1 VSNHINF
8 GIDLGTTNSGLALY
22 DGGKVTIFKNP
33 VGFRDTIP
41 SVVSFRKGRIQIGE
55 KAREHLASNTGN
67 VFSSF
72 KRKMGSDESYFVP
85 DIDKS
90 VTPIELSSM
99 ILKELLTF
107 AQGHA
112 PQTCVITIPASFDT
126 IQSNATK
133 KAGYQAG
140 LKEVVLLQEP
150 IAACL
155 AYSNAHGQS
164 ITDEKK
170 WLVYDFGG
178 GTFDAALV
186 SINARE
192 LNVISHKGNN
202 FLGGVDLDNLV
213 VEKILCPKLEQAA
226 GLTGLWNKM
235 VSGNDLAMKKLYFE
249 MLFKAE
255 EAKKE
260 LSLKDSV
267 TIEIDID
274 EPEIS
279 AEIDISKSEF
289 EQVLE
294 PKFEETYQL
303 VEKLIRENSVR
314 FSDIERI
321 ILVGG
326 TTYIPYIRE
335 ELQRRSGVLVD
346 SGIDPTTAVLA
357 GAAYYAGA
365 KPSTLEVEASDDL
378 PTFNSDINLNLIY
391 EPHSKDSEEL
401 VAGIIENPFSGYY
414 RLVRGDGSFDTGVL
428 KMAQRFSEFLPL
440 LPKTTNLF
448 TLYLYDENQ
457 LQVHSDTIRITN
469 GLYNI
474 SGQPLPN
481 DICLELDESSDKTM
495 LERIFRKNDILPLKK
510 TIYKTCSKNI
520 LKNSDDKLVINIVE
534 GNAGGMIGSN
544 LSIGYIEISGCD
556 FQQDL
561 LKGMDIELNF
571 KISESRDLS
580 INVYISSLD
589 LEINEV
595 FNPHERTVSVEKLR
609 SEIKEAMDEI
619 QDEIYREQAD
629 ENFEYLSKLK
639 RCHDH
644 LAVLYNEA
652 AEIADDHSTDKKYQ
666 IDEMKRLSIQEYDDL
681 VRHKH
686 VLNELQ
692 EYQSTREMFESYLE
706 KASPKQ
712 RDEYE
717 KIIRNEKE
725 ILESGNKYLIRKK
738 NKELDDL
745 LDDIYHNQEERY
757 IDIYYYLKFFDAS
770 EFKDPGKFKKLC
782 DLGEKAIDKQNYP
795 ELRSICNQMWTLL
808 INKPKNRDDLNSF
821 DGNLGLK

>member
-1 VSNHINF
+1 VSNNINF
-8 GIDLGTTNSGLALY
+8 GIDLGTTNSGVALY
-22 DGGKVTIFKNP
+22 DGGKVTVFKNP

-55 KAREHLASNTGN
+55 KAREHVATNTGN

-72 KRKMGSDESYFVP
+72 KRKMGSDESYVVG
-85 DIDKS
+85 DIDKT
-90 VTPIELSSM
+90 VTPVELSSM
-99 ILKELLTF
+99 VLKELLSF
-107 AQGHA
+107 AQGRDV
-112 PQTCVITIPASFDT
+112 QSCVITIPASFDT

-133 KAGYQAG
+133 KAGYLAG

-155 AYSNAHGQS
+155 AYSNAHGQP
-164 ITDEKK
+164 ITEDKK

-186 SINARE
+186 SINERE

-213 VEKILCPKLEQAA
+213 VEKILCPKIEQTA
-226 GLTGLWNKM
+226 GITGLWNKM
-235 VSGNDLAMKKLYFE
+235 VSGDDKTFKKLYFE
-249 MLFKAE
+249 LLFKAE

-267 TIEIDID
+267 TIEIDTD
-274 EPEIS
+274 EPEI
-279 AEIDISKSEF
+279 ATEIDITKSEF
-289 EQVLE
+289 ENILA
-294 PKFEETYQL
+294 PKFEETYSL
-303 VEKLIRENSVR
+303 VEKLLRENSLR

-326 TTYIPYIRE
+326 TTYIPYVRE
-335 ELQRRSGVLVD
+335 ELQRRSKVFVD
-346 SGIDPTTAVLA
+346 SGIDPTTAVLV

-365 KPSTLEVEASDDL
+365 KLSSLEAAVNEDVPAIKNDVK
-378 PTFNSDINLNLIY
+378 LNLIY
-391 EPHSKDSEEL
+391 EPHSKDAEEL
-401 VAGIIENPFSGYY
+401 VAGIVEGPFNGYY
-414 RLVRGDGSFDTGVL
+414 RLVRGDGGFDTGVL

-440 LPKTTNLF
+440 LQKATNVF

-457 LQVHSDTIRITN
+457 RQVYTDTIRITN

-481 DICLELDESSDKTM
+481 DICIELDESSGKTI

-510 TIYKTCSKNI
+510 TVYKTCSKNI

-534 GNAGGMIGSN
+534 GNAGGMVGSN
-544 LSIGYIEISGCD
+544 LSIGYIEISGRN

-580 INVYISSLD
+580 VNIYISSLD

-595 FNPHERTVSVEKLR
+595 FNPHERNVSIEKLR
-609 SEIKEAMDEI
+609 AEIKDVIDQISE
-619 QDEIYREQAD
+619 EIYNEEQN

-639 RCHDH
+639 RNLDH
-644 LAVLYNEA
+644 LTALYNEA

-666 IDEMKRLSIQEYDDL
+666 IDELKRIAIQEYDDL
-681 VRHKH
+681 VRHRH
-686 VLNELQ
+686 VLEELQ
-692 EYQSTREMFESYLE
+692 EYHDTREILETYLD

-712 RDEYE
+712 RDELE

-725 ILESGNKYLIRKK
+725 VIESGNKYLIRKK
-738 NKELDDL
+738 NKELEDL
-745 LDDIYHNQEERY
+745 LNDIYRNREERY
-757 IDIYYYLKFFDAS
+757 IDIFYELMFYDPR
-770 EFKDPGKFKKLC
+770 EFRDPARFKKLVEN
-782 DLGEKAIDKQNYP
+782 GQNAIDKQNHL
-795 ELRSICNQMWTLL
+795 ELRSICNQIWTML
-808 INKPKNRDDLNSF
+808 INKPKTRDDLNSF

>member
-1 VSNHINF
+1 MSNNINF
-8 GIDLGTTNSGLALY
+8 GIDLGTTNSGLAVY

-55 KAREHLASNTGN
+55 KAREYVAANTGN

-72 KRKMGSDESYFVP
+72 KRKMGSDESYVVG
-85 DIDKS
+85 DIDKT
-90 VTPIELSSM
+90 VTPVELSSM
-99 ILKELLTF
+99 VLNELLSF
-107 AQGHA
+107 AQGHDV
-112 PQTCVITIPASFDT
+112 QSCVITIPASFDT

-133 KAGYQAG
+133 KAGYLAG

-155 AYSNAHGQS
+155 AYSNAHGQP
-164 ITDEKK
+164 ITEDKK

-186 SINARE
+186 SVNERE

-213 VEKILCPKLEQAA
+213 VEKILCPKIESRT
-226 GLTGLWNKM
+226 GLSGLWNKM
-235 VSGNDLAMKKLYFE
+235 VSGDDKAFKKLYFE
-249 MLFKAE
+249 LLFKAE

-260 LSLKDSV
+260 LSLKESV
-267 TIEIDID
+267 TIEIDTD
-274 EPEIS
+274 ESEIS
-279 AEIDISKSEF
+279 TEIDVTKFEF
-289 EQVLE
+289 EQILA
-294 PKFEETYQL
+294 PKFEETYLL
-303 VEKLIRENSVR
+303 VEKLIHENSLR

-335 ELQRRSGVLVD
+335 ELQRRSGVKVD
-346 SGIDPTTAVLA
+346 SGIDPTTAVLV

-365 KPSTLEVEASDDL
+365 KISSIEQKNDDNL
-378 PTFNSDINLNLIY
+378 QPAKNDIRLNLIY
-391 EPHSKDSEEL
+391 EPHSKDAEEL
-401 VAGIIENPFSGYY
+401 VAGIIENPFNGYY
-414 RLVRGDGSFDTGVL
+414 RLVRGDGGFDTGVL
-428 KMAQRFSEFLPL
+428 KMNQRFSEFLPL
-440 LPKTTNLF
+440 LPKTTNVF

-457 LQVHSDTIRITN
+457 RQVYTDTLKITN

-481 DICLELDESSDKTM
+481 DICIELDESSGKTM

-520 LKNSDDKLVINIVE
+520 LKDSDDKLVINIVE
-534 GNAGGMIGSN
+534 GNAGGMVGSN
-544 LSIGYIEISGCD
+544 LSIGYIEISGRD
-556 FQQDL
+556 FDQDL

-595 FNPHERTVSVEKLR
+595 FNPHERTVSIQKLR
-609 SEIKEAMDEI
+609 DEIKEVIDEI
-619 QDEIYREQAD
+619 NEEIHHEESN

-639 RCHDH
+639 RCLDH
-644 LAVLYNEA
+644 LSALYDET
-652 AEIADDHSTDKKYQ
+652 EVIADDHSTDKKYQ
-666 IDEMKRLSIQEYDDL
+666 IDEMKRIAIQEYDDL
-681 VRHKH
+681 VRHRH
-686 VLNELQ
+686 VLEELQ
-692 EYQSTREMFESYLE
+692 EYRGTRQMLETYLD

-712 RDEYE
+712 RDQLE
-717 KIIRNEKE
+717 KIVRNEKE
-725 ILESGNKYLIRKK
+725 IIESGNKYLIRKK
-738 NKELDDL
+738 NKELEDL
-745 LDDIYHNQEERY
+745 LNDIYRNREERY
-757 IDIYYYLKFFDAS
+757 IDIFYELMFYDPS
-770 EFKDPGKFKKLC
+770 EFREPARFKKLVEN
-782 DLGEKAIDKQNYP
+782 GRHAIDKQNHL
-795 ELRSICNQMWTLL
+795 ELRAVCNQIWTML
-808 INKPKNRDDLNSF
+808 INKPKSSDDFSSF

>member
-1 VSNHINF
+1 MSNNINF

-55 KAREHLASNTGN
+55 KAREHIASNTGN

-72 KRKMGSDESYFVP
+72 KRKMGSDESYPVP

-90 VTPIELSSM
+90 VTPVELSSM
-99 ILKELLTF
+99 VLKELLSF
-107 AQGHA
+107 AQGHTV
-112 PQTCVITIPASFDT
+112 QTCVITIPASFDT

-133 KAGYQAG
+133 KAGYLAG

-155 AYSNAHGQS
+155 AYSNAHGQ
-164 ITDEKK
+164 TVTEEKK

-186 SINARE
+186 SINERE
-192 LNVISHKGNN
+192 LNVVDHKGNN

-213 VEKILCPKLEQAA
+213 VEKILCPKLEKATGLA
-226 GLTGLWNKM
+226 GLWAKM

-249 MLFKAE
+249 LLFKAE

-260 LSLKDSV
+260 LSLKDAV
-267 TIEIDID
+267 TIEIDTD

-279 AEIDISKSEF
+279 AEIDILKSEF
-289 EQVLE
+289 EQVLA
-294 PKFEETYQL
+294 PKFDETYQL
-303 VEKLIRENSVR
+303 VEKLIRENNIR

-335 ELQRRSGVLVD
+335 ELQRRSGVSVD
-346 SGIDPTTAVLA
+346 SGIDPTTAVLV

-365 KPSTLEVEASDDL
+365 KPSALEEEINEEL
-378 PTFNSDINLNLIY
+378 PSFKSEININLIY

-401 VAGIIENPFSGYY
+401 VAGIVEGHFNGYY
-414 RLVRGDGSFDTGVL
+414 RIVRGDGGFDTGVL
-428 KMAQRFSEFLPL
+428 KMQQRFSEFLPL
-440 LPKTTNLF
+440 LVKATNLF
-448 TLYLYDENQ
+448 NLYLYDENQ
-457 LQVHSDTIRITN
+457 HQVYTDTIRITN

-544 LSIGYIEISGCD
+544 LSIGYIEISGRD

-571 KISESRDLS
+571 RISESRDLS

-595 FNPHERTVSVEKLR
+595 FNPHQRTVSVEKLR
-609 SEIKEAMDEI
+609 SEIKDAMDEI
-619 QDEIYREQAD
+619 QGEIRYEEAN
-629 ENFEYLSKLK
+629 ENFDYLSKLK
-639 RCHDH
+639 RCYDH
-644 LAVLYNEA
+644 LSVLYNEA
-652 AEIADDHSTDKKYQ
+652 EEIADDHSTDKKYQ
-666 IDEMKRLSIQEYDDL
+666 IDEMKRISIQEYDDL

-692 EYQSTREMFESYLE
+692 EYNDTREMFEQYLE

-712 RDEYE
+712 RDEFE

-745 LDDIYHNQEERY
+745 LEDIYHNQQERY
-757 IDIYYYLKFFDAS
+757 IDIYYYLKFMDAS
-770 EFKDPGKFKKLC
+770 EFREPSKFRKLC
-782 DLGEKAIDKQNYP
+782 DLGEKAIDNQNYP
-795 ELRSICNQMWTLL
+795 ELRSICNQMWNLL
-808 INKPKNRDDLNSF
+808 INKPRNNDNLNSF

>member
-1 VSNHINF
+1 MSNNINF
-8 GIDLGTTNSGLALY
+8 GIDLGTTKSGLAVY

-55 KAREHLASNTGN
+55 KAREYVAANTGN

-72 KRKMGSDESYFVP
+72 KRKMGSDESYVVG
-85 DIDKS
+85 DIDKT
-90 VTPIELSSM
+90 VTPVELSSM
-99 ILKELLTF
+99 VLNELLSF
-107 AQGHA
+107 AQGHDV
-112 PQTCVITIPASFDT
+112 QSCVITIPASFDT

-133 KAGYQAG
+133 KAGYLAG

-155 AYSNAHGQS
+155 AYSNAHGQP
-164 ITDEKK
+164 ITEDKK

-186 SINARE
+186 SVNERE

-213 VEKILCPKLEQAA
+213 VEKILCPKIESRT
-226 GLTGLWNKM
+226 GLSGLWNKM
-235 VSGNDLAMKKLYFE
+235 VSGDDKAFKKLYFE
-249 MLFKAE
+249 LLFKAE

-260 LSLKDSV
+260 LSLKESV
-267 TIEIDID
+267 TIEIDTD
-274 EPEIS
+274 ESEIS
-279 AEIDISKSEF
+279 TEIDVTKFEF
-289 EQVLE
+289 EQILA
-294 PKFEETYQL
+294 PKFEETYLL
-303 VEKLIRENSVR
+303 VEKLIHENSLR

-335 ELQRRSGVLVD
+335 ELQRRSGVKVD
-346 SGIDPTTAVLA
+346 SGIDPTTAVLV

-365 KPSTLEVEASDDL
+365 KISSIEPKKDDNL
-378 PTFNSDINLNLIY
+378 QPAKNDIRLNLIY
-391 EPHSKDSEEL
+391 EPHSKDAEEL
-401 VAGIIENPFSGYY
+401 VAGIIENPFNGYY
-414 RLVRGDGSFDTGVL
+414 RLVRGDGGFDTGVL
-428 KMAQRFSEFLPL
+428 KMNQRFSEFLPL
-440 LPKTTNLF
+440 LPKTTNVF

-457 LQVHSDTIRITN
+457 RQVYTDTLKITN

-481 DICLELDESSDKTM
+481 DICIELDESSGKTM

-520 LKNSDDKLVINIVE
+520 LKDSDDKLVINIVE
-534 GNAGGMIGSN
+534 GNAGGMVGSN
-544 LSIGYIEISGCD
+544 LSIGYIEISGRD
-556 FQQDL
+556 FDQDL

-595 FNPHERTVSVEKLR
+595 FNPHERTVSIQKLR
-609 SEIKEAMDEI
+609 DEIKEVIDEI
-619 QDEIYREQAD
+619 NEEIHHEESN

-639 RCHDH
+639 RCLDH
-644 LAVLYNEA
+644 LSALYDET
-652 AEIADDHSTDKKYQ
+652 EVIADDHSTDKKYQ
-666 IDEMKRLSIQEYDDL
+666 IDEMKRIAIQEYDDL
-681 VRHKH
+681 VRHRH
-686 VLNELQ
+686 VLEELQ
-692 EYQSTREMFESYLE
+692 EYRGTRQMLETYLD

-712 RDEYE
+712 RDQLE
-717 KIIRNEKE
+717 KIVRNEKE
-725 ILESGNKYLIRKK
+725 IIESGNKYLIRKK
-738 NKELDDL
+738 NKELEDL
-745 LDDIYHNQEERY
+745 LNDIYRNREERY
-757 IDIYYYLKFFDAS
+757 IDIFYELMFYDPS
-770 EFKDPGKFKKLC
+770 EFREPARFKKLVEN
-782 DLGEKAIDKQNYP
+782 GRHAIDKQNHL
-795 ELRSICNQMWTLL
+795 ELRAVCNQIWTML
-808 INKPKNRDDLNSF
+808 INKPKSSDDFSSF

>member
-1 VSNHINF
+1 MDNINF
-8 GIDLGTTNSGLALY
+8 GIDLGTTNSGLAMY
-22 DGGKVTIFKNP
+22 DGGKITIFKNP

-55 KAREHLASNTGN
+55 KAREHVASNTGN

-72 KRKMGSDESYFVP
+72 KRKMGSDESYAVP
-85 DIDKS
+85 DIGKS
-90 VTPIELSSM
+90 VSPVELSAM
-99 ILKELLTF
+99 VLKELLSF
-107 AQGHA
+107 AQGHV
-112 PQTCVITIPASFDT
+112 PKSCVITIPASFDT

-133 KAGYQAG
+133 KAGYEAG
-140 LKEVVLLQEP
+140 LQEVVLLQEP

-155 AYSNAHGQS
+155 AYSNAQGQNV
-164 ITDEKK
+164 TEEKK
-170 WLVYDFGG
+170 WLVYDYGG

-186 SINARE
+186 SINERE

-202 FLGGVDLDNLV
+202 FLGGVDLDNLM
-213 VEKILCPKLEQAA
+213 VEKILCPKIEKAA
-226 GLTGLWNKM
+226 NLSGLWAKM
-235 VSGNDLAMKKLYFE
+235 VSGDDQPMKKLYFE
-249 MLFKAE
+249 LLFKAE

-267 TIEIDID
+267 TIEIDT
-274 EPEIS
+274 ESPEIS
-279 AEIDISKSEF
+279 VEIDITKKEF
-289 EQVLE
+289 EQVLA
-294 PKFEETYQL
+294 PKFEETYSL
-303 VEKLIRENSVR
+303 MEKLLRENNMR
-314 FSDIERI
+314 FQDIERI

-326 TTYIPYIRE
+326 TTYIPYVRE
-335 ELQRRSGVLVD
+335 ELQRRSGVTVD
-346 SGIDPTTAVLA
+346 SSIDPTTAVLV

-365 KPSTLEVEASDDL
+365 KPSAIEPETTEDL
-378 PTFNSDINLNLIY
+378 PSVNTEINLNLIY
-391 EPHSKDSEEL
+391 EPHSKDNEEL
-401 VAGIIENPFSGYY
+401 VAGIVEGAFSGYY
-414 RLVRGDGSFDTGVL
+414 RIMRGDGGFDTGVL

-457 LQVHSDTIRITN
+457 RQVHTDTIKITN

-481 DICLELDESSDKTM
+481 DICLELDESSGKTI

-520 LKNSDDKLVINIVE
+520 LKNSDDKLIINIVE
-534 GNAGGMIGSN
+534 GNAGSMVGSN
-544 LSIGYIEISGCD
+544 LSIGYVEISGRS

-580 INVYISSLD
+580 VNVYISSLD
-589 LEINEV
+589 LEISEV
-595 FNPHERTVSVEKLR
+595 FNPHQRAVSVEKLR
-609 SEIKEAMDEI
+609 SEIKDAMDEI
-619 QDEIYREQAD
+619 NHEIWNEEAE
-629 ENFEYLSKLK
+629 ENFDYLSKLK
-639 RCHDH
+639 RCLDH

-652 AEIADDHSTDKKYQ
+652 SDIAEDHSTDKKYQ
-666 IDEMKRLSIQEYDDL
+666 LDEMKRLAVQEFDDL

-686 VLNELQ
+686 VLNELR
-692 EYQSTREMFESYLE
+692 EYQDTRDLFEQYLE

-712 RDEYE
+712 KDEFE

-725 ILESGNKYLIRKK
+725 TLESGNKYLIRKK

-745 LDDIYHNQEERY
+745 LNDIYRNTQERY
-757 IDIYYYLKFFDAS
+757 IDIYYHLRFYDPREFRDPSKF
-770 EFKDPGKFKKLC
+770 EKLC
-782 DLGEKAIDKQNYP
+782 ELGAKAIDNQNYP
-795 ELRSICNQMWTLL
+795 ELKSICNQMWTLL
-808 INKPKNRDDLNSF
+808 INKPKGDDDLSSF